1 MPDGP
6 SYLFK
11 IGDNVPLTYVIIVI
25 LVLFGAIFS
34 ASETALASCNR
45 IRMKVKADDDDK
57 MARIVCKILD
67 KFDNMVYSLIIG
79 NNIVSVFVSSIST
92 LLFIKLLPESTD
104 SVVTVVATVVTT
116 AICFIFCDTLP
127 KSIARK
133 YPDSIA
139 KMGSWFIYFIM
150 IITWPLAKV
159 FQGINFLVGKIFHIK
174 EEPTLTEEDF
184 SNIIDSI
191 EEEGILEESESEI
204 IQNSLEFGDTFVK
217 DVLTPREKMFAINI
231 DEITHESLNKII
243 LETPYS
249 RIPVYKK
256 DIDHIIGILVVKS
269 YLKSYFNNKKV
280 SIKSTLTKVYFV
292 SPSITMDELLEG
304 FNRQKTHIAIVRDGD
319 NKTLGMV
326 TMEDML
332 DELVGENVS
341 EWDFYPKKRGDQ

>member
-1 MPDGP
+1 
-6 SYLFK
+6 
-11 IGDNVPLTYVIIVI
+11 
-25 LVLFGAIFS
+25 
-34 ASETALASCNR
+34 
-45 IRMKVKADDDDK
+45 
-57 MARIVCKILD
+57 
-67 KFDNMVYSLIIG
+67 MVRQSR
-79 NNIVSVFVSSIST
+79 NQF
-92 LLFIKLLPESTD
+92 
-104 SVVTVVATVVTT
+104 
-116 AICFIFCDTLP
+116 
-127 KSIARK
+127 
-133 YPDSIA
+133 
-139 KMGSWFIYFIM
+139 
-150 IITWPLAKV
+150 
-159 FQGINFLVGKIFHIK
+159 
-174 EEPTLTEEDF
+174 
-184 SNIIDSI
+184 
-191 EEEGILEESESEI
+191 
-204 IQNSLEFGDTFVK
+204 
-217 DVLTPREKMFAINI
+217 
-231 DEITHESLNKII
+231 HESLNKII